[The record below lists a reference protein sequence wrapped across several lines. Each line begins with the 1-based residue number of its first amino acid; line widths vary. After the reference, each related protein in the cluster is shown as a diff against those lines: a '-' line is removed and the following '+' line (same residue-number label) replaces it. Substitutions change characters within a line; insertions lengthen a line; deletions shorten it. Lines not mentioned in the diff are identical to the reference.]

1 MHDENISFERAE
13 EILGK
18 KIAEEVRRI
27 SLQIYEFGRDLAA
40 NKGIIVA
47 DTKFEFGIK
56 DDRLILIDEVL
67 TPDSSRFWPMS
78 DYSPGGPQQSFDK
91 QFLRDYLIQINWPKK
106 PPPPRLPDKIV
117 KKTREKYLEAL
128 EKLTGEGL

>member
-1 MHDENISFERAE
+1 M
-13 EILGK
+13 GK

-40 NKGIIVA
+40 EKGIIVA

-91 QFLRDYLIQINWPKK
+91 QFLRDYLSTLDWDKNPPAPKV
-106 PPPPRLPDKIV
+106 PQEIIDKT
-117 KKTREKYLEAL
+117 KARYEEAL
-128 EKLTGEGL
+128 EKITRG